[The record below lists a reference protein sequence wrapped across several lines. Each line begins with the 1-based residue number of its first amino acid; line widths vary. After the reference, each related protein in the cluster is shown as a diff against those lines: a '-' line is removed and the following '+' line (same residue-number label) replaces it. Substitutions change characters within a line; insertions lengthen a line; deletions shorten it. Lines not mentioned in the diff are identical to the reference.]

1 MGFQGVVYHALE
13 CPLPIPSPMSITE
26 LRIEGLRTLEK
37 IRLKL
42 DGLTV
47 LIGDNGTGKSSI
59 IEACELLHRA
69 ANERFLD
76 EFYSV
81 HGGLTSLL
89 RQGAPRLMLGVTIKP
104 DPDEYPNQ
112 ATQGWSGFNLIEY
125 DILLTPEGGAFASL
139 EETVRAYPRKGS
151 SLSKTWFR
159 KGRPVSSANSIFLV
173 HRKGAR
179 YEAFDSSGE
188 VFALEIAP
196 SALTPSQVNLYGSGG
211 SYYTALQIIACHLRN
226 MRVHIPF
233 EVLPSWAARALD
245 RKSALRASIPFAPAK
260 HLEKLGVNLANSFHA
275 LKNNFGQ
282 DEWNQTLE
290 YVRLG
295 LGNHIEDVTTWADPG
310 GGNVGLSLKLRN
322 LDQQIPSSQL
332 SDGMLSYLAF
342 VALFRLHDGVPALMA
357 LDEPDLHLH
366 PRLLMRVLD
375 MFESMAKRFPV
386 LVSTHSDRLL
396 DGLSEPARSV
406 VLCELDDRQ
415 ATHLLRP
422 NSRLLAKWLERYRGL
437 GDIRGEGHEA
447 SVFTR
452 EDPA

>member
-1 MGFQGVVYHALE
+1 
-13 CPLPIPSPMSITE
+13 MSITE

-76 EFYSV
+76 EFYAI
-81 HGGLTSLL
+81 HGGLSSLL
-89 RQGAPRLMLGVTIKP
+89 RQGAPCLKLGVTIKP
-104 DPDEYPNQ
+104 DPADHPDQ
-112 ATQGWSGFNLIEY
+112 ATDDWRQFERVEY
-125 DILLTPEGGAFASL
+125 DILLNPEGGAFASL

-151 SLSKTWFR
+151 PLARTWSRKIQTSKTA
-159 KGRPVSSANSIFLV
+159 SSIILV
-173 HRKGAR
+173 HRRGTKYTTFESPQASL
-179 YEAFDSSGE
+179 D
-188 VFALEIAP
+188 VQIAP
-196 SALTPSQVNLYGSGG
+196 NAPLPAQVNLYVHSE
-211 SYYTALQIIACHLRN
+211 SSYTALQIIASHLRAI
-226 MRVHIPF
+226 RVHIPF
-233 EVLPSWAARALD
+233 EVLPGWVARALD
-245 RKSALRASIPFAPAK
+245 RKSALRTSIPFAPAR
-260 HLEKLGVNLANSFHA
+260 HLEKLGINLANSFHA

-375 MFESMAKRFPV
+375 MFESMARRFPV

-422 NSRLLAKWLERYRGL
+422 NPRLLAKWLERYRGL

-452 EDPA
+452 EDKA

>member
-1 MGFQGVVYHALE
+1 
-13 CPLPIPSPMSITE
+13 MSITE

-76 EFYSV
+76 ELYSV

-89 RQGAPRLMLGVTIKP
+89 RQGAPRLTLGVTIKP
-104 DPDEYPNQ
+104 DPGEYPNQ
-112 ATQGWSGFNLIEY
+112 VTDDWAQFELVEY
-125 DILLTPEGGAFASL
+125 DIHLTPEGGAFSSL
-139 EETVRAYPRKGS
+139 EETVRVYPRSGS
-151 SLSKTWFR
+151 YVSKLWFR
-159 KGRPVSSANSIFLV
+159 AKQPRKTAAPILLI
-173 HRKGAR
+173 HRKGTR
-179 YEAFDSSGE
+179 YTTFDSPQDAGE
-188 VFALEIAP
+188 LGIA
-196 SALTPSQVNLYGSGG
+196 SNALTPTQVNLQVSGDF
-211 SYYTALQIIACHLRN
+211 SYTALQIIASHLKN
-226 MRVHIPF
+226 IRVHIPF
-233 EVLPSWAARALD
+233 EVIPAWAARALD
-245 RKSALRASIPFAPAK
+245 RKSALRGSIPFAPAK
-260 HLEKLGVNLANSFHA
+260 HLEKLGINLANSFHA
-275 LKNNFGQ
+275 LKNNFGRE
-282 DEWNQTLE
+282 EWNQTLE

-310 GGNVGLSLKLRN
+310 GGNVGLSLKLKN

-342 VALFRLHDGVPALMA
+342 VALFRLHDGVPSLIA

-375 MFESMAKRFPV
+375 MFESMARRFPV

-406 VLCELDDRQ
+406 VLCELDERQ

-422 NSRLLAKWLERYRGL
+422 NPRLLAKWLERYRGL

>member
-1 MGFQGVVYHALE
+1 
-13 CPLPIPSPMSITE
+13 MSITE

-69 ANERFLD
+69 VNERFLD

-89 RQGAPRLMLGVTIKP
+89 RQGAPRLKLGVTIKP
-104 DPDEYPNQ
+104 DPGEYPKQ
-112 ATQGWSGFNLIEY
+112 STGDWSEFDLVEY
-125 DILLTPEGGAFASL
+125 DMLLAPEGGAFTSL
-139 EETVRAYPRKGS
+139 EETVHAYPRKGS
-151 SLSKTWFR
+151 QLAKSWSR
-159 KGRPVSSANSIFLV
+159 KKQSARTEAAVPLV
-173 HRKGAR
+173 HRKGSRATAFISAR
-179 YEAFDSSGE
+179 ERSE
-188 VFALEIAP
+188 IEIAD
-196 SALTPSQVNLYGSGG
+196 SAPLPAQIHLYTSD
-211 SYYTALQIIACHLRN
+211 YYFDTAIQIIAAHLRSI
-226 MRVHIPF
+226 RVHIPF

-245 RKSALRASIPFAPAK
+245 RKSALRASIPFAPAR
-260 HLEKLGVNLANSFHA
+260 HLEKLGINLANSFHS
-275 LKNNFGQ
+275 LKNNFGRE
-282 DEWNQTLE
+282 EWNQTLE

-295 LGNHIEDVTTWADPG
+295 LGSHIEDVTTWADPG
-310 GGNVGLSLKLRN
+310 GGNVGLSLKLKN

-342 VALFRLHDGVPALMA
+342 VALFRLHDGVPGLMA

-366 PRLLMRVLD
+366 PKLLMRVLD

-422 NSRLLAKWLERYRGL
+422 NPRFLAKWLERYRGL

>member
-1 MGFQGVVYHALE
+1 
-13 CPLPIPSPMSITE
+13 MSITE

-42 DGLTV
+42 GGLTV
-47 LIGDNGTGKSSI
+47 LIGDNGSGKSSI

-69 ANERFLD
+69 ASERFLD

-89 RQGAPRLMLGVTIKP
+89 RQGAPRLKLGVTIKP
-104 DPDEYPNQ
+104 DPDSFSNQ
-112 ATQGWSGFNLIEY
+112 GAEDWSKFDLVEY
-125 DILLTPEGGAFASL
+125 DILLTPEGGAFASV
-139 EETVRAYPRKGS
+139 EETVRVYPRKGS
-151 SLSKTWFR
+151 DWAKAWSRKKRPPKT
-159 KGRPVSSANSIFLV
+159 VDSILLLHRTGSQYTTAGLGVFLE
-173 HRKGAR
+173 G
-179 YEAFDSSGE
+179 
-188 VFALEIAP
+188 EIAFNVLSP
-196 SALTPSQVNLYGSGG
+196 NQVNLYRDSADC
-211 SYYTALQIIACHLRN
+211 YTALKIIASHLRHI
-226 MRVHIPF
+226 RVHLPF

-295 LGNHIEDVTTWADPG
+295 LGSHIEDVTTWADPG
-310 GGNVGLSLKLRN
+310 GGNVGLSLKLKN

-342 VALFRLHDGVPALMA
+342 VALFRLHDGVPGLMA

-375 MFESMAKRFPV
+375 MFESMARRFPV

-422 NSRLLAKWLERYRGL
+422 NPRLLAKWLERYRGL